1 MLSHRL
7 CMKMTNDILADL
19 DEQLLTPPAAA
30 VEIPELRDI
39 MDAGHGMTPS
49 SGRGIRRFMLAGLLL
64 TAFGLGWFGG
74 GSIIRYF
81 DKRDELAASAA
92 VNAVVEKIIA
102 VESNGDPN
110 AKSSRSSALGLGQFL
125 DETWLDLIRTYRP
138 DLISGRSETE
148 TLELRREAKLAREM
162 TTRLV
167 ERNVAM
173 LRQRGLP
180 VTFGTVYLAHFAG
193 GAGAI
198 AILSAPESADAALV
212 MATSDATGR
221 TKREQLVK
229 ANPFLEHFTVADLKA
244 WADRK
249 MRSPSL

>member
-1 MLSHRL
+1 
-7 CMKMTNDILADL
+7 MTNDVLAGVDA
-19 DEQLLTPPAAA
+19 QHLTVAA
-30 VEIPELRDI
+30 VKIPELRDI
-39 MDAGHGMTPS
+39 RDTMDARRGMMPC
-49 SGRGIRRFMLAGLLL
+49 SGRGIRRFVVAGLLL
-64 TAFGLGWFGG
+64 AAFSLGWFGG
-74 GSIIRYF
+74 GSVNTYF
-81 DKRDELAASAA
+81 NSQDELAAGAA
-92 VNAVVEKIIA
+92 VDAVVEKIIA

-110 AKSSRSSALGLGQFL
+110 TKSSRSSALGLGQFL

-138 DLISGRSETE
+138 DLMRGRSETE

-167 ERNVAM
+167 ERNAAM

-198 AILSAPESADAALV
+198 AILTAPENADAALV
-212 MATSDATGR
+212 MATSDATSR
-221 TKREQLVK
+221 TKREQLAK

-249 MRSPSL
+249 MRSPGL